1 MRLHSQTIFKLDY
14 SWAIH
19 WGPKLSRRKELRG
32 QILKKKFFSKN
43 FFEKKNSKK
52 IFEKKIEKILC
63 SEKIFY
69 FQRFLK
75 IVFWKI
81 KSLKI
86 DRWQLGFD
94 YFLTNFKGL

>member
-1 MRLHSQTIFKLDY
+1 MAFKN
-14 SWAIH
+14 
-19 WGPKLSRRKELRG
+19 
-32 QILKKKFFSKN
+32 QFFSKI
-43 FFEKKNSKK
+43 FKKKSRKIFQKKFSKK
-52 IFEKKIEKILC
+52 KLKKIYIRK
-63 SEKIFY
+63 KIFY

-81 KSLKI
+81 KSSKI